1 MKAPRAKARDSK
13 QGDRTMRSEDG
24 SRWAEP
30 LDSEIATIRDQ
41 IERFR
46 RGELAPEKF
55 RALRLVNGIYGQR
68 QPDVH
73 MLRVKIPNGVL
84 DPAQVEALA
93 EVAEHHGHGVAH
105 VTTRQDIQYHYIPL
119 EEMPDVLER
128 LARAGLMSREAC
140 GNSVRNVTSCPM
152 SGVCRDEPFPVLPYA
167 QAVARFLLRHPA
179 AQLLGRKFKIAFS
192 GCESDC
198 AAGAIHDIGAIATVS
213 RVNGQEEFGFR
224 LLVGGGLGPTPYV
237 AQLVDEFVPAGEIL
251 RSCEAVVRLFA
262 LHGNRKN
269 RAAARSKFIMAKW
282 GVEKFRATYTEIL
295 VSLQRAQNGDGAL
308 HIETYLKPEE
318 LALLGTRAALAPR
331 EPTNGNGNGD
341 GNGNGHGTPTHAH
354 IAKALPGDDAPL
366 HEVFAGASVLQ
377 NADFR
382 RWLDANCVRQRQP
395 GLAAITIA
403 LPLGDANAPQL
414 RQIAAVARE
423 FARGDVRATIQ
434 QNILIR
440 EVAVASLPDAF
451 ARLASAGL
459 AAPTA
464 NSALDVTSCPGADTC
479 NLGITS
485 SRGLARAISAEFARS
500 GADAVSLRGERI
512 KISGCPNACGQ
523 HHTASIGFH
532 GVARKITEQPAPFY
546 QMHLG
551 GKVRGVESRLA
562 KGNLYVPAKNAP
574 AVVRL
579 ITEHFLRTRNENEG
593 LADFLDRVPI
603 DEIRALLRPLLDPT
617 IHEEGAPDYFHDWDR
632 PEIFTTSTIGTGECA
647 GAGADATADPFEETV
662 IGLRE
667 STRLFD
673 QGHSVDALCEANRA
687 VIAAA
692 RIVLA
697 QGAGKE
703 THNDWETLCE
713 FRSRLFDRGH
723 ASDTWERLREEI
735 DALSATKVPAA
746 DRVAALQRE
755 AAQFLEEC
763 RALLAALRA
772 WKNDPG
778 ASPLP
783 GLSAH
788 GSGEAIG

>member
-1 MKAPRAKARDSK
+1 
-13 QGDRTMRSEDG
+13 MRSDDG
-24 SRWAEP
+24 LRWAEP
-30 LDSEIATIRDQ
+30 LESEIATIRDQ

-68 QPDVH
+68 QADVH

-84 DPAQVEALA
+84 DPAQVDALA
-93 EVAEHHGHGVAH
+93 EVAETHGHGIAH

-128 LARAGLMSREAC
+128 LARVGLMSREAC

-152 SGVCRDEPFPVLPYA
+152 SGVCRGEPFPVLPYA

-213 RVNGQEEFGFR
+213 RESGREEFGFR

-237 AQLVDEFVPAGEIL
+237 AQLIDEFVPAREIL
-251 RSCEAVVRLFA
+251 RSCEAVVRLFS

-282 GVEKFRATYTEIL
+282 GAEKFRATYADIL
-295 VSLQRAQNGDGAL
+295 LSLGRSQNGDGAL
-308 HIETYLKPEE
+308 RVETYLKPHE
-318 LALLGTRAALAPR
+318 LALLSEPAPAAAHAGP
-331 EPTNGNGNGD
+331 NGD
-341 GNGNGHGTPTHAH
+341 GNGRGNGTGAVSYAGAADVE
-354 IAKALPGDDAPL
+354 IDGDAPL
-366 HEVFAGASVLQ
+366 ARDLAASPALQ
-377 NADFR
+377 DPGFR

-395 GLAAITIA
+395 GLAAVTIA

-414 RQIAAVARE
+414 RAIAAIARE
-423 FARGDVRATIQ
+423 LASGDVRATIQ
-434 QNILIR
+434 QNILLR
-440 EVAVASLPDAF
+440 DVPVASLPDLF
-451 ARLASAGL
+451 ARLAATGL

-464 NSALDVTSCPGADTC
+464 DSALDVTSCPGADTC

-485 SRGLARAISAEFARS
+485 SRGLARAVSAEFARS
-500 GADAVSLRGERI
+500 GVAAESLRGERI
-512 KISGCPNACGQ
+512 KISGCPNGCGQ

-532 GVARKITEQPAPFY
+532 GVARKISEQPAPFY

-551 GKVRGVESRLA
+551 GQVRGAESRLA
-562 KGNLYVPAKNAP
+562 KGGLYVPAKNAP

-579 ITEHFLRTRNENEG
+579 LTEHFLRHRSENEG
-593 LADFLDRVPI
+593 LADFLARVPL
-603 DEIRALLRPLLDPT
+603 DDVRALLRPLLDPT
-617 IHEEGAPDYFHDWDR
+617 IDDEGAPDYFHDWDR
-632 PEIFTTSTIGTGECA
+632 SELFTTSTIGTGECA
-647 GAGADATADPFEETV
+647 GAGSDATADPFEETV

-667 STRLFD
+667 SIRLLE
-673 QGHSVDALCEANRA
+673 QRHAVDALAEANRA

-697 QGAGKE
+697 QGVGKE

-713 FRSRLFDRGH
+713 FRARLFDRGH
-723 ASDTWERLREEI
+723 ASDTWIKLRDEI
-735 DALSATKVPAA
+735 DSLLATKEVAHA
-746 DRVAALQRE
+746 RVASLHAG
-755 AAQFLEEC
+755 AARFLEEC
-763 RALLAALRA
+763 RILLAALRN
-772 WKNDPG
+772 WRNDPT
-778 ASPLP
+778 AAPLP

-788 GSGEAIG
+788 GAGDAIG